1 MQVKI
6 NIDGG
11 SRGNP
16 GPGAA
21 AYVICSLD
29 GKILAQEGYYLPHCT
44 NNQAEYTALKL
55 ALIKAKE
62 LGATELFI
70 QSDSQLLV
78 KQYLGEYK
86 IKHPDLA
93 ARMAYIRRLA
103 AGVIIHIEHVLRH
116 LNKAPDALANKAM
129 DAKQSLGFNPI
140 IHFPPEEPPQ
150 QPQAPHH
157 RHHAENSRH
166 PEQQSYKSE
175 KEVHRPG
182 LEPEFRRWQRL
193 VITTTL
199 SMQVCSITLV
209 KFTYIHYDSAFLLEP
224 DPCPGTCCCTTDQKA
239 DNGPCINIWKTRLRF
254 S

>member
-78 KQYLGEYK
+78 KQFLGEYK

-150 QPQAPHH
+150 QPQAGNTVNGVEVTPVV
-157 RHHAENSRH
+157 RQPAET
-166 PEQQSYKSE
+166 PAPAP
-175 KEVHRPG
+175 KE
-182 LEPEFRRWQRL
+182 EPKPAAQAKPAKK
-193 VITTTL
+193 TAA
-199 SMQVCSITLV
+199 
-209 KFTYIHYDSAFLLEP
+209 KKKPAP
-224 DPCPGTCCCTTDQKA
+224 KK
-239 DNGPCINIWKTRLRF
+239 GPTQLDLF
-254 S
+254 GDL

>member
-140 IHFPPEEPPQ
+140 IHFPPEDPA
-150 QPQAPHH
+150 QPQAENTVNGVEVTPVV
-157 RHHAENSRH
+157 RKPAETPAPA
-166 PEQQSYKSE
+166 PEA
-175 KEVHRPG
+175 
-182 LEPEFRRWQRL
+182 EP
-193 VITTTL
+193 
-199 SMQVCSITLV
+199 
-209 KFTYIHYDSAFLLEP
+209 KPAA
-224 DPCPGTCCCTTDQKA
+224 KA
-239 DNGPCINIWKTRLRF
+239 KPAKKPAAKKKAPKQGPTQLDLF
-254 S
+254 GDL

>member
-21 AYVICSLD
+21 AYVICDLN
-29 GKILAQEGYYLPHCT
+29 GKILSQEGHFMPHCT

-55 ALIKAKE
+55 ALIKSAE

-70 QSDSQLLV
+70 QSDSLLLV

-93 ARMAYIRRLA
+93 ARMQIIRRLA
-103 AGVIIHIEHVLRH
+103 APFTIHMEHVLRNF
-116 LNKAPDALANKAM
+116 NKAPDALANKAM

-140 IHFPPEEPPQ
+140 ERLPDDDEISAPSPANDNAVNGVEVTPVVRKPQKTAAKKGPQ
-150 QPQAPHH
+150 QPDLF
-157 RHHAENSRH
+157 
-166 PEQQSYKSE
+166 
-175 KEVHRPG
+175 G
-182 LEPEFRRWQRL
+182 GF
-193 VITTTL
+193 
-199 SMQVCSITLV
+199 
-209 KFTYIHYDSAFLLEP
+209 
-224 DPCPGTCCCTTDQKA
+224 
-239 DNGPCINIWKTRLRF
+239 
-254 S
+254 